1 MIASCASRYYTQTN
15 DRAKGW
21 VLKPQSDWV
30 YTEVEPIVS
39 AELWDTCNQVITAR
53 RQGRRPARKA
63 AHLFAGYAFCACGT
77 KMYVWSNS
85 PKYRCGTCSNKIP
98 VGDLEAVYRE
108 QLRQFLLSPEEIDAH
123 AAAAK
128 EAMAEKTT
136 LIEATET
143 ELRKLESEDERLYQL
158 YLGNALS
165 KEDFGR
171 RHKPLSA
178 RRTQLEDE
186 LPRLQAELDVLRIGS
201 LSREEALSEAQ
212 DLAERWTDLAH
223 EDKRQIIE
231 TITERIVI
239 GKEEVEIHLLQIP
252 SVGNDAD
259 KATKPQGFIAATIW
273 TRAG

>member
-1 MIASCASRYYTQTN
+1 M
-15 DRAKGW
+15 
-21 VLKPQSDWV
+21 V
-30 YTEVEPIVS
+30 
-39 AELWDTCNQVITAR
+39 AR

-63 AHLFAGYAFCACGT
+63 AHLFAGFAFCACGT

-85 PKYRCGTCSNKIP
+85 PKYRCESCNNKIP

-108 QLRQFLLSPEEIDAH
+108 ELRHFLLSPEEIDAH

-128 EAMAEKTT
+128 EAMGEKSS
-136 LIEATET
+136 LIEMTET

-158 YLGNALS
+158 YLANALS

-171 RHKPLSA
+171 RHKPFSA

-201 LSREEALSEAQ
+201 LSREDALSDAQ
-212 DLAERWTDLAH
+212 DLAERWADLAQ
-223 EDKRQIIE
+223 EERRQIVE
-231 TITERIVI
+231 AITERIVI

-252 SVGNDAD
+252 SVGNGAD
-259 KATKPQGFIAATIW
+259 KATKPQARGDSNDASTLGRTVKPTDPTAHHTDSHPHEDG
-273 TRAG
+273 TRAQPTLCHAVRE